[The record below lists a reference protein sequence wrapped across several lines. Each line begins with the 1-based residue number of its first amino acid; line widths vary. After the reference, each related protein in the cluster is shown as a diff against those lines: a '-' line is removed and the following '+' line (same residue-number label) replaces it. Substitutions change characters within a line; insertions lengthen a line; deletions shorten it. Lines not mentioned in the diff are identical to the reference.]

1 MLAFENRG
9 MEPFQEH
16 VGAVAGKAKLEGDA
30 QLRGG
35 RQEELRLKKGGEE
48 YRGANRIPTLADS
61 G

>member
-1 MLAFENRG
+1 